1 MAGRDTSVPFVSVG
15 KSDFALYYISSALDI
30 SLHVI
35 KNYLVLIIF
44 LINTT

>member
-15 KSDFALYYISSALDI
+15 RGDFGLYYISSALDI
-30 SLHVI
+30 SLLVI